1 MNKVLE
7 RIEALQNG
15 ESLTRF
21 CQDAGLNYEKLKKC
35 FQRDTLPDSET
46 LAHIAR
52 RFKLDLQWLVS
63 GQSGASRLHARI
75 GKNAREYRG
84 LKGWTLEAMAQ
95 KLGVSPFILDAYEKG
110 KCAVSL
116 DLIQEMA
123 RKLKIDPRDLMT
135 EDRPHPVQVPDLKIF
150 QAANTPDTPKI
161 TGEDYV
167 SIPLTDSSIAA
178 GHPIIQENN
187 IEDYVLLHIRAAGK
201 RTNLVASRVDG
212 DSMEPMLSSGD
223 IVVIDRND
231 KKIVKNRI
239 YAIFYEDGLTA
250 KYLER
255 KKNLLILRPINP
267 TSDVQIIDMYEH
279 PDPIVGRVIGA
290 WKEL

>member
-1 MNKVLE
+1 MNKVLQ
-7 RIEALQNG
+7 RIETLQNG

-21 CQDAGLNYEKLKKC
+21 CQEAGLNYEKLKKC

-46 LAHIAR
+46 LAQIAQ
-52 RFKLDLQWLVS
+52 RFRLDLQWLVLGRS
-63 GQSGASRLHARI
+63 AATRLHTRI
-75 GKNAREYRG
+75 GRNVKEYRN
-84 LKGWTLEAMAQ
+84 LRGWTLEALGQ
-95 KLGVSPFILDAYEKG
+95 RLGVSPFILESYEKG
-110 KCAVSL
+110 KCTVSL

-123 RKLKIDPRDLMT
+123 RKLKLDPRDLMT
-135 EDRPHPVQVPDLKIF
+135 EDGPHPVQVPDLKIF
-150 QAANTPDTPKI
+150 QTTNTPAAPKI
-161 TGEDYV
+161 TNEDYV

-231 KKIVKNRI
+231 KRIVKNKI

-267 TSDVQIIDMYEH
+267 TADVQIIDMYEH

>member
-1 MNKVLE
+1 MNKVLK
-7 RIEALQNG
+7 RIEALQNS
-15 ESLTRF
+15 ETLTRF
-21 CQDAGLNYEKLKKC
+21 CQDTGVNYEKLKKS

-46 LAHIAR
+46 LAQIANFFR
-52 RFKLDLQWLVS
+52 LDLQWLVS
-63 GQSGASRLHARI
+63 GQAGASRLHTRISRNLKECRTTKGWSVEDLAQRI
-75 GKNAREYRG
+75 GIPG
-84 LKGWTLEAMAQ
+84 H
-95 KLGVSPFILDAYEKG
+95 VLDQYEKG
-110 KCAVSL
+110 KCTVSL
-116 DLIQEMA
+116 DLIQDVA
-123 RKLKIDPRDLMT
+123 RKLKIDARMLLS
-135 EDRPHPVQVPDLKIF
+135 EDRMLTVQVPDLKVF
-150 QAANTPDTPKI
+150 QTANTPAAPKI
-161 TGEDYV
+161 ANEDYI

-231 KKIVKNRI
+231 KKIVKNKI

-255 KKNLLILRPINP
+255 KKHLLILRPINP
-267 TSDVQIIDMYEH
+267 TSDVQIIDMYEN

>member
-1 MNKVLE
+1 MNTVLE
-7 RIEALQNG
+7 RIEALQDG
-15 ESLTRF
+15 ESLARF

-46 LAHIAR
+46 LAQIAR
-52 RFKLDLQWLVS
+52 HFKVDLQWLVS
-63 GQSGASRLHARI
+63 GRSGAARLHARI
-75 GKNAREYRG
+75 GRNVKEYRT
-84 LKGWTLEAMAQ
+84 LKGWTVEELARKA
-95 KLGVSPFILDAYEKG
+95 GVSPSVLDAYEKG
-110 KCAVSL
+110 RCAVGL
-116 DLIQEMA
+116 DLVQEIA
-123 RKLKIDPRDLMT
+123 RKLKVDPRDLMA
-135 EDRPHPVQVPDLKIF
+135 EDRPQIVQAPDLKIF
-150 QAANTPDTPKI
+150 QTTNTPSAPKI

-167 SIPLTDSSIAA
+167 SIPLTDSAIAA

-231 KKIVKNRI
+231 KKIVKNKI

-267 TSDVQIIDMYEH
+267 TADVQIIDMYEH